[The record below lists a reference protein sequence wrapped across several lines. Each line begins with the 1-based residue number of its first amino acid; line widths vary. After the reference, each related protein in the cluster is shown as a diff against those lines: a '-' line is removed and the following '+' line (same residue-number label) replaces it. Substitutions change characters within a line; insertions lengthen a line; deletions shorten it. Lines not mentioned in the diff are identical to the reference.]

1 MPTSNKT
8 YKYSV
13 ELNIYAVDA
22 PGTRLTTKGD
32 IYINI
37 CLLGVHQRTHFMSPY
52 LPMHI
57 NQKFYF
63 DKIFKSCHDPRDI
76 IQRLQR
82 EHVLIELL
90 QANGSS
96 SVLLASYETNAKD
109 FLHPYSSD
117 RIQYV
122 GLRRY
127 VVLSRTI
134 DFPGIS
140 PSLEFS
146 VSPSVDAMTGK
157 RKIATTHEYIKPI
170 VSHGK
175 SPKRSKSLTWRPS
188 SAFPNRSS
196 LDDSAIVSTS
206 VTSHTISSAVK
217 NDYSQPEIQA
227 KLRELAIPGE
237 VKHIVAIDK
246 TVGRK
251 PFVVRHV
258 NNDLIGR
265 KPLSHSVF
273 NDGLVVNDYSLSR
286 GNSSMSLHSLNDGDY
301 RSRSV
306 SRGNR
311 RRSGSRGPR
320 ARSISTSRREWEPYQ
335 LSDFEVRGRS
345 RTPERRSNLRSTTTC
360 LHNDYDSHNSDDEFH
375 SAIDCAICRLHYMH
389 SEQNHRAKSLEQQ
402 HFTTKFKHKLYSPAV
417 YSRSTSPYLTST
429 TLARDPFHY
438 HHRQSPAGK
447 LSDKVLH
454 TLRRNLESY
463 STQPWHKYYS
473 AFRYADGHCDVD
485 DDALIER
492 SRRLT
497 QD

>member
-1 MPTSNKT
+1 MSTSNKT

-13 ELNIYAVDA
+13 ELNICAVDA

-96 SVLLASYETNAKD
+96 SVLLASYETSAKD
-109 FLHPYSSD
+109 FLHPYSSN

-146 VSPSVDAMTGK
+146 VSPSVDVMTGRK
-157 RKIATTHEYIKPI
+157 KIATTHEYIKPI
-170 VSHGK
+170 
-175 SPKRSKSLTWRPS
+175 PKRSKSLTWRPS
-188 SAFPNRSS
+188 SAYPNRSS
-196 LDDSAIVSTS
+196 LNDSAIVSTS
-206 VTSHTISSAVK
+206 LTSPTISSAVK
-217 NDYSQPEIQA
+217 NDYSQPDIQA
-227 KLRELAIPGE
+227 KLRELAVPGE
-237 VKHIVAIDK
+237 VKYIVAIDN

-286 GNSSMSLHSLNDGDY
+286 GNSSMSLHSLNDGAY

-320 ARSISTSRREWEPYQ
+320 ARSVSTSRRE
-335 LSDFEVRGRS
+335 LSPFQSSEFEVRGRS
-345 RTPERRSNLRSTTTC
+345 RTPERRSNLRSTTTY
-360 LHNDYDSHNSDDEFH
+360 LHNDYDSHNLDD
-375 SAIDCAICRLHYMH
+375 
-389 SEQNHRAKSLEQQ
+389 
-402 HFTTKFKHKLYSPAV
+402 AV

-438 HHRQSPAGK
+438 CHRQSPAGK

-485 DDALIER
+485 GDDELLER

-497 QD
+497 QY

>member
-1 MPTSNKT
+1 MSTSNKT

-13 ELNIYAVDA
+13 ELNICAVDA

-96 SVLLASYETNAKD
+96 SVLLASYETSAKD
-109 FLHPYSSD
+109 FLHPYSSN

-146 VSPSVDAMTGK
+146 VSPSVDVMTGRK
-157 RKIATTHEYIKPI
+157 KIATTHEYIKPI

-188 SAFPNRSS
+188 SAYPNRSS
-196 LDDSAIVSTS
+196 LNDSAIVSTS
-206 VTSHTISSAVK
+206 LTSPTISSAVK
-217 NDYSQPEIQA
+217 NDYSQPDIQA
-227 KLRELAIPGE
+227 KLRELAVPGE
-237 VKHIVAIDK
+237 VKYIVAIDN

-286 GNSSMSLHSLNDGDY
+286 GNSSMSLHSLNDGAY

-320 ARSISTSRREWEPYQ
+320 ARSVSTSRRE
-335 LSDFEVRGRS
+335 LSPFQSSEFEVRGRS
-345 RTPERRSNLRSTTTC
+345 RTPERRSNLRSTTTY
-360 LHNDYDSHNSDDEFH
+360 LHNDYDSHNLDD
-375 SAIDCAICRLHYMH
+375 DCAICRLHRMH
-389 SEQNHRAKSLEQQ
+389 SEQNQRAKSLEQQ
-402 HFTTKFKHKLYSPAV
+402 HFTTKSKHKLYSPAV

-438 HHRQSPAGK
+438 CHRQSPAGK

-485 DDALIER
+485 GDDELLER

-497 QD
+497 QY

>member
-1 MPTSNKT
+1 MSTSNKT

-13 ELNIYAVDA
+13 ELNICAVDA

-96 SVLLASYETNAKD
+96 SVLLASYETSAKD
-109 FLHPYSSD
+109 FLHPYSSN

-146 VSPSVDAMTGK
+146 
-157 RKIATTHEYIKPI
+157 
-170 VSHGK
+170 
-175 SPKRSKSLTWRPS
+175 
-188 SAFPNRSS
+188 
-196 LDDSAIVSTS
+196 
-206 VTSHTISSAVK
+206 
-217 NDYSQPEIQA
+217 
-227 KLRELAIPGE
+227 
-237 VKHIVAIDK
+237 
-246 TVGRK
+246 
-251 PFVVRHV
+251 
-258 NNDLIGR
+258 
-265 KPLSHSVF
+265 
-273 NDGLVVNDYSLSR
+273 
-286 GNSSMSLHSLNDGDY
+286 
-301 RSRSV
+301 
-306 SRGNR
+306 
-311 RRSGSRGPR
+311 
-320 ARSISTSRREWEPYQ
+320 
-335 LSDFEVRGRS
+335 
-345 RTPERRSNLRSTTTC
+345 
-360 LHNDYDSHNSDDEFH
+360 
-375 SAIDCAICRLHYMH
+375 
-389 SEQNHRAKSLEQQ
+389 Q
-402 HFTTKFKHKLYSPAV
+402 HFTTKSKHKLYSPAV

-438 HHRQSPAGK
+438 CHRQSPAGK

-485 DDALIER
+485 GDDELLER

-497 QD
+497 QY